1 MPPETIQNNAK
12 RSLCPISCS
21 LEVIG
26 DKWSLLIIRDMI
38 FAGKSTYNEFLDSP
52 EGIATNIL
60 NDRLKKLTE
69 SGIITFSGT
78 EKRKKYSLTK
88 IGMDLKPVIDAIG
101 TFGMKNFKGSK
112 EYMENQLKALHSKG
126 E

>member
-1 MPPETIQNNAK
+1 MSKGIIKNPGK
-12 RSLCPISCS
+12 RSLCPISCT

-26 DKWSLLIIRDMI
+26 DKWSLIILRDMI
-38 FAGKSTYNEFLDSP
+38 FAGKSTYNEFLDSQ

-69 SGIITFSGT
+69 WGIITFSGT

-88 IGMDLKPVIDAIG
+88 IGLDLKPVIDAFG
-101 TFGMKNFKGSK
+101 TFGMKHFEGSK
-112 EYMENQLKALHSKG
+112 EYMENQLKASHNKG
-126 E
+126 K

>member
-1 MPPETIQNNAK
+1 
-12 RSLCPISCS
+12 
-21 LEVIG
+21 
-26 DKWSLLIIRDMI
+26 MI

>member
-1 MPPETIQNNAK
+1 MSKEIIKKDQK
-12 RSLCPISCS
+12 RSLCPISCT
-21 LEVIG
+21 LEIIG
-26 DKWSLLIIRDMI
+26 DKWSLLIIRDML

-69 SGIITFSGT
+69 AGLLTFSGA

-88 IGMDLKPVIDAIG
+88 TGLDLKPVIEAIG
-101 TFGMKNFKGSK
+101 IFGMKHFEGSR
-112 EYMENQLKALHSKG
+112 EYMENQLSKKQV
-126 E
+126 

>member
-1 MPPETIQNNAK
+1 MPQGIIKKTEK

-21 LEVIG
+21 LELIG
-26 DKWSLLIIRDMI
+26 DKWSLIIIRDML

-69 SGIITFSGT
+69 WGILTFSGT
-78 EKRKKYSLTK
+78 EKRKKYALTQ
-88 IGMDLKPVIDAIG
+88 IGLDLKPVIDAIG
-101 TFGMKNFKGSK
+101 TFGMKHFEGSR
-112 EYMENQLKALHSKG
+112 EYMENILKAHRVDK
-126 E
+126 

>member
-1 MPPETIQNNAK
+1 MSKGVIKNTEK

-26 DKWSLLIIRDMI
+26 DKWSLLILRDMI
-38 FAGKSTYNEFLDSP
+38 FADKSTYNEFLDSP

-78 EKRKKYSLTK
+78 EKRKKYALTK
-88 IGMDLKPVIDAIG
+88 IGLDLKPVIDAIG
-101 TFGMKNFKGSK
+101 TFGMKHFEGSK
-112 EYMENQLKALHSKG
+112 EYMENQLNALHNRNK
-126 E
+126 